1 MIRDLQ
7 IVLAALNDIAR
18 EIDEKQK
25 EFLMSEG
32 IRQQMLDAAAEQ
44 EEYSNEYIGT
54 MLTAKNIVREAAKEI
69 NEILINIQEQ

>member
-44 EEYSNEYIGT
+44 EEYSHEYIGT
-54 MLTAKNIVREAAKEI
+54 MLTAKNIVREAAKDI
-69 NEILINIQEQ
+69 NEILINIQQ